1 MRRGPTLR
9 ATPSLRLSLA
19 AKPNDIFTLKVSKRD
34 SVTFSTVRHRFDIN
48 RIAAVAL
55 NCSVTA
61 PTHLIRKGLPYL
73 SETVTLT
80 QKGGARYAFSYCS
93 IDNWFSHSHGLRC

>member
-34 SVTFSTVRHRFDIN
+34 SVTFSTARCRFDIN
-48 RIAAVAL
+48 RIAIMAVEWVATEHVAFSL
-55 NCSVTA
+55 KLFN
-61 PTHLIRKGLPYL
+61 
-73 SETVTLT
+73 
-80 QKGGARYAFSYCS
+80 GGANEILLPDIINFGTFRV
-93 IDNWFSHSHGLRC
+93 